1 MFGLQCDFIQQDG
14 ISMLLRSPSGLTAEQ
29 MNMVQVRMLM
39 GSSIGHHLRLML
51 REVDLQITLE
61 YAVSCRKML
70 SHLLKSEK
78 LDMTSFYGLL
88 LQIAG
93 AMDEGRLYMLQ
104 PELYALHADYIFVE
118 GPLNGGKVH
127 LTYVPLQLAE
137 LPGAGASLQMLIMT
151 LMSAITELAGNGV
164 QRLLKYCGDADFSP
178 AGLKLLLA
186 ELLTSQPLAEQR
198 REAPAVGLAGPC
210 MHAPSEPRE
219 PKIGGYLRE
228 ETLPRQGKTEAKT
241 ERSRTVPMDEEAERP
256 PWLIHYSLGPE
267 AEASGE
273 ATDIEAEDTE
283 EIGSSPHRTYT
294 LLAGVLA
301 VALLWKFLYFS
312 HPQKLWLIVCAAG
325 SLCIAAACWMIW
337 SNRWR
342 WGSGGTEADD
352 KGEETAGQTFGYD
365 FGSTLEPVKHEAS
378 PLERRPGIPLPDRSV
393 PFPEHKLGDTEMG
406 SFGAAFPAPSE
417 AATTQLSR
425 GTPEVSSGASARRM
439 PHLERV
445 HADEGGYPEK
455 IEINRPSFII
465 GRSAEVAQ
473 YVENSEGASRVHVEI
488 SRGTDGFILKDLDS
502 RNGTIYQGE
511 VMVPYK
517 EYPLTDGAQFSII
530 KGRYIFRS
538 A

>member
-29 MNMVQVRMLM
+29 MNMVQARMLM

-61 YAVSCRKML
+61 YAVSRRKML

-93 AMDEGRLYMLQ
+93 AMDEGKLYMLQ
-104 PELYALHADYIFVE
+104 PELYALHADYIFIE
-118 GPLNGGKVH
+118 GPLNGGKAH
-127 LTYVPLQLAE
+127 LTYVPVQLAE
-137 LPGAGASLQMLIMT
+137 LPGAGVSLQMLVMT
-151 LMSAITELAGNGV
+151 LMTAITELAGNGI

-186 ELLTSQPLAEQR
+186 ELLTSLPLEQQR
-198 REAPAVGLAGPC
+198 REAPEDSIDGTRL
-210 MHAPSEPRE
+210 HAPSEFQEQEIPPEQRKAE
-219 PKIGGYLRE
+219 R
-228 ETLPRQGKTEAKT
+228 KT
-241 ERSRTVPMDEEAERP
+241 ERSRTAPMDEEVQRP

-273 ATDIEAEDTE
+273 ATDVEAEDTE
-283 EIGSSPHRTYT
+283 ETGSSPHKTYT

-301 VALLWKFLYFS
+301 MALLWKFLYFS
-312 HPQKLWLIVCAAG
+312 HPQMLWLTVCIAG

-342 WGSGGTEADD
+342 WGVGDTEEVDE
-352 KGEETAGQTFGYD
+352 GEEAAGQTFGYD
-365 FGSTLEPVKHEAS
+365 FGSTLEPVKREAP
-378 PLERRPGIPLPDRSV
+378 PLERRPGLPLSEKSTPAVEHIFGDHGMKSLGA
-393 PFPEHKLGDTEMG
+393 PFPAM
-406 SFGAAFPAPSE
+406 SE

-425 GTPEVSSGASARRM
+425 GTPEASTGASARRM

-445 HADEGGYPEK
+445 HEDEGGYPEK

-473 YVENSEGASRVHVEI
+473 FVENSEGASRVHVEI

-517 EYPLTDGAQFSII
+517 EYPLTDGVQFSII